1 MKKSGLGKGI
11 DALFS
16 ENVFVPENSGENVL
30 SGVKTVRLSDVE
42 PNRNQPRKN
51 FDEEKLQE
59 LAESIKEYGVISP
72 LIVSEMEG
80 GRYRIIAGE
89 RRWRASRIAG
99 ISEVPVIIKEY
110 TEKEIMEIA
119 LIENLQREDLNI
131 IEVARGYKQL
141 IDEYSLTQ
149 EKLAERM
156 GKSRS
161 AVANVMRI
169 LSLPKEILDL
179 LEEDKL
185 SFGHARALVALED
198 KDLAIKIANLA
209 VEKGL
214 SVREIEKLAS
224 AKEKVFVEKKE
235 DLHLKALEDK
245 ISKDLGRKIKISKG
259 KNKGKIE
266 IEYYSDD
273 DLENIIKMLTM

>member
-16 ENVFVPENSGENVL
+16 ENVFVSENSEENGL

-59 LAESIKEYGVISP
+59 LSESIKEYGVISP
-72 LIVSEMEG
+72 LIVSEMED

-99 ISEVPVIIKEY
+99 LTEIPVIIKEY

-161 AVANVMRI
+161 AVTNVLRI
-169 LSLPKEILDL
+169 LTLPKEILDL
-179 LEEDKL
+179 VEEDKL
-185 SFGHARALVALED
+185 SFGHARALVSVED
-198 KDLAIKIANLA
+198 KELSIKIANLA

-214 SVREIEKLAS
+214 SVREIERLAS
-224 AKEKVFVEKKE
+224 AKEKVFIEKKE

-266 IEYYSDD
+266 IEYYSDE
-273 DLENIIKMLTM
+273 DLENIIKMLSM

>member
-16 ENVFVPENSGENVL
+16 ENVFVPENNDENGL
-30 SGVKTVRLSDVE
+30 SGVKIVRLSDVE

-72 LIVSEMEG
+72 LIVSEMG
-80 GRYRIIAGE
+80 NGRYRIIAGE
-89 RRWRASRIAG
+89 RRWRASRIANLTE
-99 ISEVPVIIKEY
+99 IPVIIKEY
-110 TEKEIMEIA
+110 NEKEIMEIA

-169 LSLPKEILDL
+169 LTLPKEILDL
-179 LEEDKL
+179 VEEDKL
-185 SFGHARALVALED
+185 SFGHARALVAVED
-198 KDLAIKIANLA
+198 KALAIKIANLA

-224 AKEKVFVEKKE
+224 AKEKVLVEKKE

-245 ISKDLGRKIKISKG
+245 ISKELGRKIKISKG

-266 IEYYSDD
+266 IEYYSDE
-273 DLENIIKMLTM
+273 DLENIIKMLSM

>member
-16 ENVFVPENSGENVL
+16 ENIIENSNEGIT
-30 SGVKTVRLSDVE
+30 TVRLSDIE

-59 LAESIKEYGVISP
+59 LANSIKEHGVISP
-72 LIVSEMEG
+72 LIVTEMEN
-80 GRYRIIAGE
+80 GRYSIIAGE

-99 ISEVPVIIKEY
+99 IKEVPVIVKEY
-110 TEKEIMEIA
+110 TDKEIMEIA

-131 IEVARGYKQL
+131 VEVAKGYKTL
-141 IDEYSLTQ
+141 IEEYSLTQ
-149 EKLAERM
+149 EQLAERM

-161 AVANVMRI
+161 AVTNALRI
-169 LSLPKEILDL
+169 LNLPQEIIKL
-179 LEEDKL
+179 LEQEKI
-185 SFGHARALVALED
+185 SFGHARALAAIED
-198 KDLAIKIANLA
+198 KDVAICIAKEA
-209 VEKGL
+209 VDKNL
-214 SVREIEKLAS
+214 SVREIEKLA
-224 AKEKVFVEKKE
+224 ANLTKEKKE
-235 DLHLKALEDK
+235 PIKKEKDIHLKALEEK
-245 ISKDLGRKIKISKG
+245 ISKELSRKVKISQG

-273 DLENIIKMLTM
+273 DLENILKMLY

>member
-16 ENVFVPENSGENVL
+16 ENVFVPENSEENGL

-235 DLHLKALEDK
+235 DLHLKAREDK